1 MNVITIM
8 TKRENLLY
16 GELVKRIQYQDSIL
30 NAMRDCLDEREKI
43 WESIQN
49 RQLNEIM
56 DLHEALAKERAQNHN
71 SVRMGIYHDYQ
82 YRKDP

>member
-49 RQLNEIM
+49 R
-56 DLHEALAKERAQNHN
+56 
-71 SVRMGIYHDYQ
+71 
-82 YRKDP
+82 